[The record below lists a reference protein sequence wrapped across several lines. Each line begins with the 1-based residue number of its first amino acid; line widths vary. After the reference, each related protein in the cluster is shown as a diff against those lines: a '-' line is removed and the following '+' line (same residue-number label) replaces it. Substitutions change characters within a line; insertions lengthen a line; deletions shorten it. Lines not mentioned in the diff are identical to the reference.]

1 MNKLLTAVLVFMA
14 FAIWQIASPYYT
26 IYQIKQA
33 VEQQD
38 ENKLARYVNFSV
50 LKQNLKSQLQ
60 VKLQQHVEQQN
71 GSFFGMLALATTEK
85 TLDRLLDQLVS
96 PSTILLYM
104 NGKRP
109 FERKLN
115 AIGGWSQNPN
125 KPQTIPVL
133 VVENTV
139 PEQSISKQSMSKSST
154 SDSKDLNTFKSNKH
168 WTTSFDSLSKFSVF
182 QQRDNGT
189 QIRYLLT
196 RSGAGWQLSN
206 IILPVH

>member
-1 MNKLLTAVLVFMA
+1 MNKLWTVVLVFMA

-109 FERKLN
+109 FERKLD
-115 AIGGWSQNPN
+115 AIGGWSQNQK
-125 KPQTIPVL
+125 KPQAMPVL
-133 VVENTV
+133 VIENVV
-139 PEQSISKQSMSKSST
+139 PEQSMSKSSA
-154 SDSKDLNTFKSNKH
+154 SDSKPLSTFKSNKH

>member
-38 ENKLARYVNFSV
+38 ENKLARYVNFFV

-115 AIGGWSQNPN
+115 AIGGWSQNQK
-125 KPQTIPVL
+125 KPQTMPVL

-139 PEQSISKQSMSKSST
+139 TKQSMSKSST

>member
-1 MNKLLTAVLVFMA
+1 MNKLWTAVLVFMA
-14 FAIWQIASPYYT
+14 FAVWQIASPYYT

-38 ENKLARYVNFSV
+38 EHKLARYVNFLV

-85 TLDRLLDQLVS
+85 TLDRLLDQLVN

-104 NGKRP
+104 KGKRP
-109 FERKLN
+109 FERKLD
-115 AIGGWSQNPN
+115 AIGGWSQNQN
-125 KPQTIPVL
+125 KPQTKPVL
-133 VVENTV
+133 VIENTV
-139 PEQSISKQSMSKSST
+139 PEQSMSKSST

>member
-1 MNKLLTAVLVFMA
+1 MNKLWTAVLVFMA
-14 FAIWQIASPYYT
+14 FAVWQIASPYYT

-38 ENKLARYVNFSV
+38 ENKLARYVNFLV

-115 AIGGWSQNPN
+115 AIGGWSQNQK
-125 KPQTIPVL
+125 KPQTMPVL
-133 VVENTV
+133 VVGNTV
-139 PEQSISKQSMSKSST
+139 TEQSMSKSST